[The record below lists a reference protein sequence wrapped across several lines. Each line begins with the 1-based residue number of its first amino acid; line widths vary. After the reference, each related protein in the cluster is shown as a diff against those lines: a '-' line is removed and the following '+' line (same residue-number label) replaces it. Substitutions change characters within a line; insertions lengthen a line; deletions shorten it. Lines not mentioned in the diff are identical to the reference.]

1 MVPEKKTI
9 DTQNEIEALEQ
20 TPTVNDESLFEQ
32 EVKNS
37 TVLTEK
43 NGMERANDRKVRP
56 LFERRFIT
64 IIALFVAIVVFVSG
78 TICVNIFIKEETEEE
93 QKTTDSTI
101 VVKQTEAESIEKI
114 IVNGSYGE
122 VVFVSVKDGSTYT
135 WELQGYDK
143 ALVASSSVNAAANS
157 LASITATRV
166 MEEDQ
171 SKKSIYGLN
180 KPTVVAKVFSR
191 KGEDYTIT
199 VGDASP
205 DGSGYYASVTGDPK
219 IYLLSAGTV
228 NNFNTSPEAM
238 AETVIIPT
246 QTIENVAKR
255 SDKKYFD
262 EETGSLA
269 TFDSIELSG
278 PRYGQKAVITPIA
291 DNEFVEYNI
300 DLGSYSRY
308 ADPTIVEEM
317 FSITANSLVAIDT
330 YALHPDEATIKKY
343 GLAEPELS
351 VAIKYGSTTISFK
364 ASMYDYEQL
373 YYAVMVDGRDAIYA
387 VTADALSML
396 QNDLEKYYYRFVFQ
410 EFIYKFKTMTVE
422 TPDKTYAFDILHNPS
437 DDTFTARSNGVKVD
451 DALLSTYYQ
460 YFLTLSPVVK
470 PSYTDGEVALKATF
484 NYNSESKGQV
494 VIELVKQSAR
504 RYLVRINGNDY
515 GIVNS
520 SDYDHL
526 VAYAEYVMID
536 KGIPEP

>member
-20 TPTVNDESLFEQ
+20 TPTVNDESFFEQ

-43 NGMERANDRKVRP
+43 NGMESANDRKVRP

-93 QKTTDSTI
+93 QETTDSTI

-122 VVFVSVKDGSTYT
+122 VVFVSIKDGSTYT

-396 QNDLEKYYYRFVFQ
+396 QNDLEKYYYSFVFQ

>member
-1 MVPEKKTI
+1 MI
-9 DTQNEIEALEQ
+9 RLLRLQIC
-20 TPTVNDESLFEQ
+20 
-32 EVKNS
+32 
-37 TVLTEK
+37 
-43 NGMERANDRKVRP
+43 
-56 LFERRFIT
+56 FI
-64 IIALFVAIVVFVSG
+64 IWFFFVE
-78 TICVNIFIKEETEEE
+78 N
-93 QKTTDSTI
+93 
-101 VVKQTEAESIEKI
+101 
-114 IVNGSYGE
+114 Y
-122 VVFVSVKDGSTYT
+122 DGC
-135 WELQGYDK
+135 
-143 ALVASSSVNAAANS
+143 
-157 LASITATRV
+157 
-166 MEEDQ
+166 
-171 SKKSIYGLN
+171 
-180 KPTVVAKVFSR
+180 
-191 KGEDYTIT
+191 
-199 VGDASP
+199 
-205 DGSGYYASVTGDPK
+205 
-219 IYLLSAGTV
+219 
-228 NNFNTSPEAM
+228 
-238 AETVIIPT
+238 
-246 QTIENVAKR
+246 
-255 SDKKYFD
+255 
-262 EETGSLA
+262 
-269 TFDSIELSG
+269 
-278 PRYGQKAVITPIA
+278 

-396 QNDLEKYYYRFVFQ
+396 QNDLEKYYYSFVFQ

-422 TPDKTYAFDILHNPS
+422 TPDKTYTFDILHNPS

>member
-135 WELQGYDK
+135 WELRGYDK

-364 ASMYDYEQL
+364 ASMYDHEQL

>member
-20 TPTVNDESLFEQ
+20 TPTVNDESFFEQ
-32 EVKNS
+32 EGKNS

-43 NGMERANDRKVRP
+43 NGMESANDRKVRP

-93 QKTTDSTI
+93 QETTDSTI

-122 VVFVSVKDGSTYT
+122 VVFVSIKDGSTYT

-396 QNDLEKYYYRFVFQ
+396 QNDLEKYYYSFVFQ

-422 TPDKTYAFDILHNPS
+422 TPDKTYTFDILHNPS